1 MNKDNIYI
9 WYSSATDVTGKK
21 LQEALGIKG
30 GNKVPP
36 ATTEMVIG
44 WGTKHDSPIN
54 FTPNTKMLNHPNSI
68 RENRNKFEALKKLQ
82 TKEVSVAKFMDVN
95 DTTATLINN
104 TIPLPVIGRTKYHQ
118 GGKGFWMCPTATHVR
133 AAIQDGAQYF
143 QEMIEIKDEYR
154 IHVFNDE
161 IIYAVK
167 KIKRTPE
174 EFEEAF
180 IEDEMSRQ
188 KKLAE
193 KNNNPF
199 DDATALHMLRRQAKN
214 ATAGGANM
222 MIRSN
227 KMGWKFSK
235 VNTVPENIEVEAIKA
250 VKALNLNFGAVDC
263 CINNNNKVFIIEV
276 NTGPGLEGT
285 TFDNYVE
292 AFNNF
297 FEASVKKEKIQIIIK
312 ETNNDEPTTEAKM
325 LSEQLKRLQLALN
338 NCTNREELMT
348 LRKLG
353 SSVLFG

>member
-1 MNKDNIYI
+1 MNKENVYI

-30 GNKVPP
+30 GNAVPP
-36 ATTEMVIG
+36 ATTEVVIG
-44 WGTKHDSPIN
+44 WGTKHGSPIN

-68 RENRNKFEALKKLQ
+68 RENRNKFEALKQLQ
-82 TKEVSVAKFMDVN
+82 AKEVSVAKFMDAD

-133 AAIQDGAQYF
+133 TAIEDGAQYF
-143 QEMIEIKDEYR
+143 QALIEIKDEYR
-154 IHVFNDE
+154 IHVFNDDV
-161 IIYAVK
+161 IYAVK
-167 KIKRTPE
+167 KVKRTPE

-180 IEDEMSRQ
+180 IEDEMARQ

-199 DDATALHMLRRQAKN
+199 DEATALLMLKRQAKN

-227 KMGWKFSK
+227 KLGWKFSK
-235 VNTVPENIEVEAIKA
+235 VNTVPTEISTEAIKA
-250 VKALNLNFGAVDC
+250 VKALCLNFGAVDC
-263 CINNNNKVFIIEV
+263 CVDDKGKVFIIEV

-292 AFNNF
+292 AFNKF
-297 FEASVKKEKIQIIIK
+297 FEATVKKV
-312 ETNNDEPTTEAKM
+312 EATKTVKSDIGAEAQL

-338 NCTNREELMT
+338 SCNNKDELSAIK
-348 LRKLG
+348 KLG